1 MKTCIALASAAVV
14 ALSLISLQP
23 EETVAA
29 GGAVKGDAKDGYKLV
44 ADLFVVM
51 EFADDVFY
59 KIPDKVKAG
68 KVRRVRN
75 DAMIIAELMNV
86 SKHSEDYGKEDGWS
100 DALTKTIDQ
109 LVELSK
115 AAKAKDAEKV
125 TALHKKVEASCDS
138 CHEKFRD

>member
-1 MKTCIALASAAVV
+1 M
-14 ALSLISLQP
+14 
-23 EETVAA
+23 
-29 GGAVKGDAKDGYKLV
+29 V
-44 ADLFVVM
+44 ADLHVVM
-51 EFADDVFY
+51 EFADDMFY

-75 DAMIIAELMNV
+75 DAMMIAELMNV
-86 SKHSEDYGKEDGWS
+86 SIYGEDYAKEDGWA
-100 DALTKTIDQ
+100 DALKGTIAQ

-125 TALHKKVEASCDS
+125 TALHKKVEASCES